1 MSKSSSAI
9 AEKKEA
15 VSEMYVGSMER
26 RGGGMWLVFCVKRR
40 CIQSKYR
47 RFCLLPFRTKSSVNA
62 TYMGSLLITANA
74 SEQREIR
81 NRKIKKNQEE
91 REDKKKKEKKK
102 IQKSNRYVHSK
113 LLMTRRFLWGTRL
126 TWVSFVRLR
135 LIDWTN
141 AFLPSRIEDLFLSFP
156 FNSSFFFFSRRRWSS
171 MLAILC

>member
-1 MSKSSSAI
+1 
-9 AEKKEA
+9 
-15 VSEMYVGSMER
+15 MYVGSMEGM
-26 RGGGMWLVFCVKRR
+26 GGGMWLVFCVKRR

-113 LLMTRRFLWGTRL
+113 LLMPRRFLRGTGL
-126 TWVSFVRLR
+126 TEFE
-135 LIDWTN
+135 
-141 AFLPSRIEDLFLSFP
+141 IETD
-156 FNSSFFFFSRRRWSS
+156 
-171 MLAILC
+171 